1 MKTELKQ
8 IDPSIL
14 GLSRRTQL
22 AEGKD
27 RSYYIIKNI
36 KSRIIMKDGKKI
48 VETANIIKNQTNK
61 RVFLAT
67 TAPICSKTK
76 TYLESKDIHIVK
88 DYNQI

>member
-8 IDPSIL
+8 IDSSTL
-14 GLSRRTQL
+14 GFSKRTQV
-22 AEGKD
+22 AVDKD
-27 RSYYIIKNI
+27 RNYYIIKNI

-88 DYNQI
+88 DYSHI